1 MDTSS
6 TDKLLNT
13 IVDDM
18 AYAAAI
24 VDDLHE
30 RGYDNNFELMGNRL
44 ICLQSQECYA
54 PRDFWV
60 DEIYRFDHDR
70 IGLRGYFVYALREP
84 VNEVMGIFIAR
95 LVEDFHL

>member
-6 TDKLLNT
+6 TDRLLDT

-30 RGYDNNFELMGNRL
+30 RGYDNNFELVGNRL
-44 ICLQSQECYA
+44 LCLQSQEHYA

-60 DEIYRFDHDR
+60 DEIYRFDHDS

-84 VNEVMGIFIAR
+84 IHDVMGIFIAR
-95 LVEDFHL
+95 LVEDFRL